1 MKTIKDAR
9 SAVKLSEKIDVLE
22 KAVDQ
27 LEKAEKDV
35 LVTIHLSHGIHLD
48 LEPSDVLV
56 FSDVLKNRITANR
69 LALTTL
75 GFE

>member
-9 SAVKLSEKIDVLE
+9 SAVKLAEKIEVLE
-22 KAVDQ
+22 KAVGQ

-48 LEPSDVLV
+48 LEPKDVMV
-56 FSDVLKNRITANR
+56 FATVLKNTIERNR

-75 GFE
+75 GFV